1 MSIKDKIKS
10 IIGKHKTALT
20 RRKNKVD
27 SELGAEE
34 VLREEVFPKKSKNSS
49 AKKSPSKPAAKSA
62 AKSANGKSCNCA
74 AKTTAKSNAAKK
86 PASKRTRPTNVGYEM
101 IDPSGDTF
109 DANKS

>member
-20 RRKNKVD
+20 RRRNKVD

-34 VLREEVFPKKSKNSS
+34 VLKEEVFP
-49 AKKSPSKPAAKSA
+49 KKSPSKPAAKA
-62 AKSANGKSCNCA
+62 ASGKSCNCA
-74 AKTTAKSNAAKK
+74 VKTTAKNNSAKK
-86 PASKRTRPTNVGYEM
+86 PASKRTRPTNVKYEM